1 MISKETN
8 NLVAKEMK
16 DVIETSKK
24 VRNFLTDD
32 DIEFADK
39 LKNINIFKQVINANK
54 NIVSASIVL
63 VNTERYG
70 TTK

>member
-16 DVIETSKK
+16 DVIETSMK